1 MPASKGQALR
11 VLRSLDSPSPLT
23 PVALMTGGVPSHA
36 KRARGHHKAAGTNG
50 DTVPVLLYRSRFAF
64 KTAILAMGCAAIS
77 LERFSS
83 TMAKMAASLAK
94 RGSVQPRPA
103 RSISGAMFSPLRV
116 LMVHTLR
123 PCQTEGRVQHRRT
136 TVAFELEGR

>member
-36 KRARGHHKAAGTNG
+36 KRARGHHTAAGTNG

-64 KTAILAMGCAAIS
+64 KTATLAMACAAIS

-83 TMAKMAASLAK
+83 TMAKMAEALAK
-94 RGSVQPRPA
+94 RGELWRLEAGLVGEHLLNGGT
-103 RSISGAMFSPLRV
+103 GAAPPHHCRF
-116 LMVHTLR
+116 
-123 PCQTEGRVQHRRT
+123 
-136 TVAFELEGR
+136 